1 MGGFGIYDG
10 HGWHVA
16 VMHPTIS
23 LVKDSLYADFNEIS
37 NISSFYGI
45 SLHIAHYA
53 HSVWCMRE
61 AFAYLRVSSKG
72 QLGGDGF
79 TRQRIAIEQYAKAN
93 GFAVVHTFE
102 EQGVSGTQD
111 LSNRPALLDLMAAL
125 QDGEVKIVL
134 IEKLDRLA
142 RDLMVQ
148 ENIIGDMRK
157 SGFELVSVAEP
168 DLCSNDPSRVL
179 MRQIF
184 GSIAQ
189 YEKTMI
195 VLKLRGARQR
205 VKAKTGRCEGVKS
218 FGVMEGEQA
227 VIERMR
233 ELRASGMSLQSIAET
248 LNSEGCRT
256 RMGGP
261 WLGATV
267 NKIIRA
273 KEHAERLAA

>member
-1 MGGFGIYDG
+1 MR
-10 HGWHVA
+10 
-16 VMHPTIS
+16 
-23 LVKDSLYADFNEIS
+23 LYQTRVPLRVYFNEIN
-37 NISSFYGI
+37 NISQFRRI
-45 SLHIAHYA
+45 SLHAAHSA

-61 AFAYLRVSSKG
+61 AFAYLRVSGKG
-72 QLGGDGF
+72 QLGGDRF
-79 TRQRIAIEQYAKAN
+79 TRQRIAIEQYAKTN

-102 EQGVSGTQD
+102 EQGVSATQD
-111 LSNRPALLDLMAAL
+111 LTNRPALLDLMVAL
-125 QDGEVKIVL
+125 QDGAVKVVL
-134 IEKLDRLA
+134 IQKLDRLA

-157 SGFELVSVAEP
+157 NSFELVSVAEP
-168 DLCSNDPSRVL
+168 DLCSNDPSRIL

-205 VKAKTGRCEGVKS
+205 VKAKTGRCEGIKS
-218 FGVMEGEQA
+218 FGVMDGGQA
-227 VIERMR
+227 VVERMR
-233 ELRASGMSLQSIAET
+233 ELRASGMSLVAIADT
-248 LNSEGCRT
+248 LNLEGCRT
-256 RMGGP
+256 RLGEP

-273 KEHAERLAA
+273 NEHAEKFAA